1 MSGGRPE
8 GWHRLHPLS
17 PVVRG
22 GRATIAV
29 AILLIPVALGGVR
42 LSNASPQLVIT
53 AILVLGGVVSWLVT
67 RWRIEDDDLRIETG
81 LLRRQSLRFPL
92 AQTPEP

>member
-29 AILLIPVALGGVR
+29 AILLIPVALGTPIFMLLVR
-42 LSNASPQLVIT
+42 WGA
-53 AILVLGGVVSWLVT
+53 
-67 RWRIEDDDLRIETG
+67 R
-81 LLRRQSLRFPL
+81 RRQ
-92 AQTPEP
+92 AA